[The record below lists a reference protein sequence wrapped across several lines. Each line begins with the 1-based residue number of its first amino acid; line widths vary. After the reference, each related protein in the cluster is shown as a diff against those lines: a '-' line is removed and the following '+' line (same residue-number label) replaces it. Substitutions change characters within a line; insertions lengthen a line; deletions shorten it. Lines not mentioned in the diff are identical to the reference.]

1 MLLPGKVVL
10 VDDSGK
16 ANVELRSETS
26 VEARGD
32 HTAQRA
38 ISSRSN
44 VFKCHARCAS
54 SWQSQPAKCVICEVC
69 FGFGWRVQRCCIER
83 CCDKTCEWV
92 DSDRPRESRGT
103 TYTVSIRFI
112 DLLEAS
118 WSCLMLKDVERC
130 WKDSKSREVV
140 RGIPQNALIGV
151 QLEHLLLQA
160 LFSGVLCRICHVVRY
175 RSLMDCLWSVPF
187 GDHNLQGSLH
197 LNRSRALTQMGQQQE
212 AAQDT
217 ACAHIGSRF
226 LRDPCVG
233 SSVARKYK
241 GDQRW

>member
-69 FGFGWRVQRCCIER
+69 FGFG
-83 CCDKTCEWV
+83 
-92 DSDRPRESRGT
+92 
-103 TYTVSIRFI
+103 
-112 DLLEAS
+112 
-118 WSCLMLKDVERC
+118 
-130 WKDSKSREVV
+130 
-140 RGIPQNALIGV
+140 
-151 QLEHLLLQA
+151 
-160 LFSGVLCRICHVVRY
+160 
-175 RSLMDCLWSVPF
+175 
-187 GDHNLQGSLH
+187 
-197 LNRSRALTQMGQQQE
+197 
-212 AAQDT
+212 
-217 ACAHIGSRF
+217 
-226 LRDPCVG
+226 
-233 SSVARKYK
+233 
-241 GDQRW
+241 

>member
-130 WKDSKSREVV
+130 WKMLKGFKIQ
-140 RGIPQNALIGV
+140 RG
-151 QLEHLLLQA
+151 
-160 LFSGVLCRICHVVRY
+160 
-175 RSLMDCLWSVPF
+175 
-187 GDHNLQGSLH
+187 
-197 LNRSRALTQMGQQQE
+197 
-212 AAQDT
+212 
-217 ACAHIGSRF
+217 GSRDSAECLDWRAAGASF
-226 LRDPCVG
+226 VAGTVFRGVMPHMPCSSLSFAYGLLMECSLWRSQPAGQPSLESLASINADG
-233 SSVARKYK
+233 SAAR
-241 GDQRW
+241 GCPGHCLCTHWQ

>member
-118 WSCLMLKDVERC
+118 WSCLMLKDVER
-130 WKDSKSREVV
+130 
-140 RGIPQNALIGV
+140 IQNPERWFAGFRRMPWLACSWSI
-151 QLEHLLLQA
+151 
-160 LFSGVLCRICHVVRY
+160 FCCRHCFPGCY
-175 RSLMDCLWSVPF
+175 
-187 GDHNLQGSLH
+187 
-197 LNRSRALTQMGQQQE
+197 
-212 AAQDT
+212 AAY
-217 ACAHIGSRF
+217 AM
-226 LRDPCVG
+226 
-233 SSVARKYK
+233 
-241 GDQRW
+241 